1 MFSKC
6 DFRILKLN
14 DNNIYLGIVRFN
26 ENLLNQGEFRK
37 PFFRDTNMKLILK
50 VGKRNYNLSDQF
62 IISALNDYYKRM
74 NEAGNKTEQETMLA
88 NYNRLYNSWTLLNQ
102 AKSNHQ
108 YKMMEDSY
116 DEISYQLYLLGY
128 KMSNN

>member
-6 DFRILKLN
+6 DFRTLKLN
-14 DNNIYLGIVRFN
+14 DNNNYLGLVRYN
-26 ENLLNQGEFRK
+26 ENLLNKESFIK
-37 PFFRDTNMKLILK
+37 PFLRDLNSKLISK

-62 IISALNDYYKRM
+62 IVGALNDYYQRM
-74 NEAGNKTEQETMLA
+74 NQATNKMEQETMLA
-88 NYNRLYNSWTLLNQ
+88 NYNRLYNSWTILNQ
-102 AKSNHQ
+102 AKTNHQ

>member
-6 DFRILKLN
+6 DFKTVKLN
-14 DNNIYLGIVRFN
+14 DNNSYYGLIRYN
-26 ENLLNQGEFRK
+26 EFQK
-37 PFFRDTNMKLILK
+37 PFIREQTSKQIAK
-50 VGKRNYNLSDQF
+50 IGKRNYQLSDQF

-74 NEAGNKTEQETMLA
+74 NEANKSEKETMLQ
-88 NYNRLYNSWTLLNQ
+88 NYNRLYNSWTILNQ
-102 AKSNHQ
+102 AKQQGQ
-108 YKMMEDSY
+108 YKTMEDSY

>member
-14 DNNIYLGIVRFN
+14 DDNNYLGIVRFN

>member
-6 DFRILKLN
+6 DFRTLKLN
-14 DNNIYLGIVRFN
+14 DGNNYLGIVRFN
-26 ENLLNQGEFRK
+26 KKILDQEEFRK
-37 PFFRDTNMKLILK
+37 PFFRDSNMKLILK
-50 VGKRNYNLSDQF
+50 IGKRNYSLSDQF
-62 IISALNDYYKRM
+62 IITALNDYYKRM
-74 NEAGNKTEQETMLA
+74 NEANNKTEQETMLT

-102 AKSNHQ
+102 AKRHHQ

>member
-6 DFRILKLN
+6 DFKTVKLN
-14 DNNIYLGIVRFN
+14 DNNSYYGLIRYN
-26 ENLLNQGEFRK
+26 EALILQNEFQK
-37 PFFRDTNMKLILK
+37 PFIREQTSKQIAK
-50 VGKRNYNLSDQF
+50 IGKRNYQLSDQF

-74 NEAGNKTEQETMLA
+74 NQANKSEKETMLQ
-88 NYNRLYNSWTLLNQ
+88 NYNRLYNSWTILNQ
-102 AKSNHQ
+102 AKQQGQ
-108 YKMMEDSY
+108 YKTMEDSY